1 MAKYV
6 TLENL
11 TAFAA
16 GLVTKIT
23 GKFVAKETG
32 KGLSSNDYTSA
43 EKTKLAGLMNYTHPT
58 TSGNKHIPAG
68 GSSGQILRWS
78 AAGTATWGADNN
90 TTYNPMTGAT
100 ASAAGTQGLVPAP
113 AAGKQT
119 SFLRGDGT
127 WAVPA
132 GGQTNVIET
141 VKVNNTALAV
151 TNKAV
156 NIDLSGY
163 ATKADVTSVYKVKG
177 SKASYSALPSTGNVT
192 GDVWNLDDT
201 GANYVWT
208 GTAWDKLSETVDLS
222 GYMLKTDITE
232 ATTAD
237 IDNIING
244 LFV

>member
-23 GKFVAKETG
+23 GKFVAKESG

-43 EKTKLAGLMNYTHPT
+43 EKTKLAGITDMKGA
-58 TSGNKHIPAG
+58 TS
-68 GSSGQILRWS
+68 SV
-78 AAGTATWGADNN
+78 AGTH
-90 TTYNPMTGAT
+90 
-100 ASAAGTQGLVPAP
+100 GLVPAP
-113 AAGKQT
+113 AAGEQT
-119 SFLRGDGT
+119 SFFRGDGKWGT
-127 WAVPA
+127 PA
-132 GGQTNVIET
+132 GQSNVIEI
-141 VKVNNTALAV
+141 VKVNNTALPV
-151 TNKAV
+151 TSKAV

-177 SKASYSALPSTGNVT
+177 SKASYSALPATGNVT

-222 GYMLKTDITE
+222 GYMLKTDVTA

>member
-11 TAFAA
+11 AAFAA
-16 GLVTKIT
+16 GLVEKIT

-32 KGLSSNDYTSA
+32 KGLSSNDYTSE

-177 SKASYSALPSTGNVT
+177 SKASYSALPSSGNVT

-208 GTAWDKLSETVDLS
+208 GTAWDKLSETIDLS
-222 GYMLKTDITE
+222 GYMLKSDITE

>member
-23 GKFVAKETG
+23 EKFVAKESG
-32 KGLSSNDYTSA
+32 KGLSSNDYTAA
-43 EKTKLAGLMNYTHPT
+43 EKTKLAGITDM
-58 TSGNKHIPAG
+58 K
-68 GSSGQILRWS
+68 
-78 AAGTATWGADNN
+78 
-90 TTYNPMTGAT
+90 GAT
-100 ASAAGTQGLVPAP
+100 ASAAGSHGLVPAP
-113 AAGKQT
+113 AAGKQA

-132 GGQTNVIET
+132 GGQANVIEV
-141 VKVNNTALAV
+141 VKVNNTALPV
-151 TNKAV
+151 TSKAV
-156 NIDLSGY
+156 NIDLSSY
-163 ATKADVTSVYKVKG
+163 ALKA
-177 SKASYSALPSTGNVT
+177 
-192 GDVWNLDDT
+192 
-201 GANYVWT
+201 
-208 GTAWDKLSETVDLS
+208 
-222 GYMLKTDITE
+222 DITE

>member
-11 TAFAA
+11 AAFAT

-23 GKFVAKETG
+23 EKFVAKESG

-43 EKTKLAGLMNYTHPT
+43 EKTKLAGLSNYTHPT
-58 TSGNKHIPAG
+58 TAGNKHIPTG
-68 GSSGQILRWS
+68 GSSGQILKWS
-78 AAGTATWGADNN
+78 ASGTAVWEPESN

-100 ASAAGTQGLVPAP
+100 ASAAGAQGLVPAP
-113 AAGKQT
+113 AAGKQA

-132 GGQTNVIET
+132 GGQANIIEV
-141 VKVNNTALAV
+141 VKVNNTALPV
-151 TNKAV
+151 TSKAV

-177 SKASYSALPSTGNVT
+177 SKASYSALPSSGNVT

-222 GYMLKTDITE
+222 AYVLKTDITE
-232 ATTAD
+232 ASTVD

>member
-23 GKFVAKETG
+23 GKFVAKESG

-43 EKTKLAGLMNYTHPT
+43 EKTKLAGITDMKGA
-58 TSGNKHIPAG
+58 TS
-68 GSSGQILRWS
+68 SV
-78 AAGTATWGADNN
+78 AGTH
-90 TTYNPMTGAT
+90 
-100 ASAAGTQGLVPAP
+100 GLVPAP

-119 SFLRGDGT
+119 SFFRGDGT
-127 WAVPA
+127 WAAPA
-132 GGQTNVIET
+132 GQSNVIEI
-141 VKVNNTALAV
+141 VKVNNTALPV
-151 TNKAV
+151 TSKAV